1 MQRPRAAVQNAQP
14 PCKLQLND
22 YNFLLPAA
30 SLMARSTSL
39 ALPID
44 GWRIGLTRPSPLSLS
59 VPYIF
64 PFGIPIPTPSPSSHY
79 YTCLLILIPYGALMN
94 NGESWGLGVTGR
106 AQYRRTCFFFFSFL
120 FFPVAL
126 ISREEESVE
135 RCYFLASIWRWK
147 TLSYNRDPLLSTVR
161 LGDNLH
167 SMISDRFPSPSS
179 LCLVATSCLYPIAAI
194 ARRAYNS

>member
-106 AQYRRTCFFFFSFL
+106 AQYRRTCFFSFLSFFSSGL
-120 FFPVAL
+120 DQPRGGIGGEML
-126 ISREEESVE
+126 
-135 RCYFLASIWRWK
+135 
-147 TLSYNRDPLLSTVR
+147 LSCFHLTMKNPLLQPRSASLHGST
-161 LGDNLH
+161 
-167 SMISDRFPSPSS
+167 
-179 LCLVATSCLYPIAAI
+179 
-194 ARRAYNS
+194 RR

>member
-106 AQYRRTCFFFFSFL
+106 AQYRRTCFFSFL
-120 FFPVAL
+120 SFFFQWPWSAA
-126 ISREEESVE
+126 R
-135 RCYFLASIWRWK
+135 RNWWRDATFLLPFDDEK
-147 TLSYNRDPLLSTVR
+147 
-161 LGDNLH
+161 
-167 SMISDRFPSPSS
+167 PSP
-179 LCLVATSCLYPIAAI
+179 TTAI
-194 ARRAYNS
+194 RFSPRFD